1 MKRIIL
7 IIGIM
12 LAIAAGPAYAQEKQL
27 NVPVVR
33 TELAAGEGKE
43 KAETLCNICHSVDYI
58 TMQPKSSKAVWA
70 GSVTKMRKVFGA
82 PMSDSDAE
90 IIINYLASSYGNGK

>member
-1 MKRIIL
+1 MKIIL
-7 IIGIM
+7 IIIISFIV
-12 LAIAAGPAYAQEKQL
+12 AIGFAYAQEKQL
-27 NVPVVR
+27 TVPLVK
-33 TELAAGEGKE
+33 TELAGGEGKE

-82 PMSDSDAE
+82 PISDEDAE
-90 IIINYLASSYGNGK
+90 IITNYLAANYGNDK